1 MRYFSTSR
9 SIKVKSLVIAIFC
22 IFCISA
28 PVHAEVPPSEKPDVP
43 EAVAPPWE
51 LYDTD
56 EDGYISLEEAE
67 AQKMSSQTYN
77 SLDIDRDGRLN
88 KDEFAKAPRIK
99 LE

>member
-1 MRYFSTSR
+1 M
-9 SIKVKSLVIAIFC
+9 KWLLIA

-28 PVHAEVPPSEKPDVP
+28 PIHAEVTAEQKPEMP
-43 EAVAPPWE
+43 ETVAPPWE
-51 LYDTD
+51 LYDIN
-56 EDGYISLEEAE
+56 EDGYISVEEAE

-88 KDEFAKAPRIK
+88 KDEFAKAPRIR